1 MFYQSY
7 MLMKIDSSIDFDNF
21 ECQGEQHYKTVD
33 EFGGETQFETQK
45 MMKVNENMKQSIG

>member
-1 MFYQSY
+1 
-7 MLMKIDSSIDFDNF
+7 MKIDSSIDFDNF